1 MKLQKSTLEP
11 EQKLSAPQ
19 KKFQKLCQKIEQEQL
34 RLNEWQTAQ
43 ADIQARASRE
53 ILPTYAQLRE
63 VIFQQIQ
70 QLLQQKQQKMTAA
83 QQTKLDQK
91 IEQLSLQL
99 LDSQQM
105 STEQV
110 QFLTELLNSYGH
122 HIELLDTDDVDL
134 RSEAKTATE
143 SEDENVEQC
152 EQNSFEHDE
161 SEQERLAQLKL
172 ESLKHFLCEEY
183 DLDLDFFDFQHDP
196 LDLDDFIEK
205 FEQKMQEQ
213 EELDFLSQLSSAQ
226 KAFAEQQIAREKAK
240 AAKKQQQREEAKKL
254 ANQSIKA
261 IYLKITA
268 WIHPDREQDEQKKQ
282 EKTVLMQQANQAYEA
297 NDLLT
302 LLNLQIQ
309 LGQQHNLSFANQQL
323 KAYNLLL
330 EEQLETL
337 QMQVDDIIYSFN
349 WSQFLYSN
357 RKIKV
362 QDLYRKYEQDYR
374 HAQQKLARAQEILE
388 NYQDLKQLK
397 QLMRSQYV
405 WEMHAVMM

>member
-1 MKLQKSTLEP
+1 MELQKSTLEP

-70 QLLQQKQQKMTAA
+70 QLLQQKQQKVTAA

-105 STEQV
+105 SAEQV
-110 QFLTELLNSYGH
+110 QFLTELLNHYGYDF
-122 HIELLDTDDVDL
+122 ERPDLDDL
-134 RSEAKTATE
+134 DEMFEAKTEAE
-143 SEDENVEQC
+143 SAEEKFEQGGFED
-152 EQNSFEHDE
+152 DA

-172 ESLKHFLCEEY
+172 DSLKHFLCEEY

-196 LDLDDFIEK
+196 LDLDDFIKK
-205 FEQKMQEQ
+205 FEQKMQDQ

-374 HAQQKLARAQEILE
+374 HVQQKLARAQEILE
-388 NYQDLKQLK
+388 KYQDLKQLK

>member
-19 KKFQKLCQKIEQEQL
+19 KKFQKLCQKIEQEQV

-63 VIFQQIQ
+63 TIFQQIQ

-99 LDSQQM
+99 LESQQM
-105 STEQV
+105 SAEQV
-110 QFLTELLNSYGH
+110 QFLTELLNHYGYDF
-122 HIELLDTDDVDL
+122 ERPDLDDL
-134 RSEAKTATE
+134 DEMFEAKTE
-143 SEDENVEQC
+143 SESAEENFEQGG
-152 EQNSFEHDE
+152 FEDDA

-172 ESLKHFLCEEY
+172 DSLKHFLCEEY

-213 EELDFLSQLSSAQ
+213 EELDFLSQLSGTQ

-254 ANQSIKA
+254 ANQSIKT

-282 EKTVLMQQANQAYEA
+282 EKTALMQQANQAYEA
-297 NDLLT
+297 NDLLS

-337 QMQVDDIIYSFN
+337 QMQVDDIIYSFD
-349 WSQFLYSN
+349 WGMFLYSN

-388 NYQDLKQLK
+388 KYQDLKQLK

-405 WEMHAVMM
+405 WEMHAVVM

>member
-1 MKLQKSTLEP
+1 
-11 EQKLSAPQ
+11 
-19 KKFQKLCQKIEQEQL
+19 
-34 RLNEWQTAQ
+34 
-43 ADIQARASRE
+43 
-53 ILPTYAQLRE
+53 
-63 VIFQQIQ
+63 
-70 QLLQQKQQKMTAA
+70 
-83 QQTKLDQK
+83 
-91 IEQLSLQL
+91 
-99 LDSQQM
+99 
-105 STEQV
+105 
-110 QFLTELLNSYGH
+110 
-122 HIELLDTDDVDL
+122 
-134 RSEAKTATE
+134 
-143 SEDENVEQC
+143 
-152 EQNSFEHDE
+152 
-161 SEQERLAQLKL
+161 
-172 ESLKHFLCEEY
+172 
-183 DLDLDFFDFQHDP
+183 
-196 LDLDDFIEK
+196 
-205 FEQKMQEQ
+205 MQDQ
-213 EELDFLSQLSSAQ
+213 EELDFLSQLSGTQ

-374 HAQQKLARAQEILE
+374 HVQQKLARAQEILE
-388 NYQDLKQLK
+388 KYQDLKQLK

>member
-19 KKFQKLCQKIEQEQL
+19 KKFQKLCQKIEQEQV

-53 ILPTYAQLRE
+53 ILPTYTQLRE
-63 VIFQQIQ
+63 IIFQQIQ

-83 QQTKLDQK
+83 QQTKLAQK

-99 LDSQQM
+99 LESQQM
-105 STEQV
+105 SAEQV
-110 QFLTELLNSYGH
+110 QFLTELLNHYGYDF
-122 HIELLDTDDVDL
+122 ERPDLDDL
-134 RSEAKTATE
+134 DEMFEAKTE
-143 SEDENVEQC
+143 SESAEENFEQGG
-152 EQNSFEHDE
+152 FEDDA

-172 ESLKHFLCEEY
+172 DSLKHFLCEEY

-205 FEQKMQEQ
+205 FEQKMQDQ
-213 EELDFLSQLSSAQ
+213 EELDFLSQLSGAQ

-254 ANQSIKA
+254 ANQSIKT

-282 EKTVLMQQANQAYEA
+282 EKTALMQQANQAYEA
-297 NDLLT
+297 NDLLA

-309 LGQQHNLSFANQQL
+309 LGQQQNLSFANQQL

-388 NYQDLKQLK
+388 KYQDLKQLK

>member
-1 MKLQKSTLEP
+1 MELQKSTLEP

-70 QLLQQKQQKMTAA
+70 QLLQQKQQKVTAA

-183 DLDLDFFDFQHDP
+183 DLDLDFFDFQNDP
-196 LDLDDFIEK
+196 LDLDDFIKK

-254 ANQSIKA
+254 ANQSIKT

-374 HAQQKLARAQEILE
+374 HVQQKLARAQEILE
-388 NYQDLKQLK
+388 KYQDLKQLK

>member
-110 QFLTELLNSYGH
+110 QFLTELLNHYGYDF
-122 HIELLDTDDVDL
+122 ERPDLDDL
-134 RSEAKTATE
+134 DEMFEAKTE
-143 SEDENVEQC
+143 SESAEENFEQGG
-152 EQNSFEHDE
+152 FEDDA

-172 ESLKHFLCEEY
+172 DSLKHFLCEEY

-196 LDLDDFIEK
+196 LDLDDFIKK

-374 HAQQKLARAQEILE
+374 HVQQKLARAQEILE
-388 NYQDLKQLK
+388 KYQDLKQLK

>member
-110 QFLTELLNSYGH
+110 QFLTELLNHYGYDF
-122 HIELLDTDDVDL
+122 ERPDLDDL
-134 RSEAKTATE
+134 DEMFEAKTE
-143 SEDENVEQC
+143 SESAEENFEQGG
-152 EQNSFEHDE
+152 FEDDA

-183 DLDLDFFDFQHDP
+183 DLDLEFFDFQHDP
-196 LDLDDFIEK
+196 LDLDDFIKK

-213 EELDFLSQLSSAQ
+213 EELDFLSQLSGTQ

-240 AAKKQQQREEAKKL
+240 AAKKQQQREEAQKL
-254 ANQSIKA
+254 ANQSIKT

-374 HAQQKLARAQEILE
+374 HVQQKLARAQEILE
-388 NYQDLKQLK
+388 KYQDLKQLK

>member
-19 KKFQKLCQKIEQEQL
+19 KKFQKLCQKIEQEQV

-53 ILPTYAQLRE
+53 ILPTYTQLRE
-63 VIFQQIQ
+63 IIFQQIQ

-83 QQTKLDQK
+83 QQTKLAQK

-105 STEQV
+105 SAEQV
-110 QFLTELLNSYGH
+110 QFLTELLNHYGYDF
-122 HIELLDTDDVDL
+122 ERPDLDDL
-134 RSEAKTATE
+134 DEMLEAKTE
-143 SEDENVEQC
+143 SEFAEENFEQGG
-152 EQNSFEHDE
+152 FEDDA

-172 ESLKHFLCEEY
+172 DSLKHFLCEEY

-205 FEQKMQEQ
+205 FEQKMQDQ
-213 EELDFLSQLSSAQ
+213 EELDFLSQLSGAQ

-268 WIHPDREQDEQKKQ
+268 WIHPDREQDKQKKQ

-374 HAQQKLARAQEILE
+374 HVQQKLARAQEILE
-388 NYQDLKQLK
+388 KYQDLKQLK

>member
-1 MKLQKSTLEP
+1 
-11 EQKLSAPQ
+11 
-19 KKFQKLCQKIEQEQL
+19 
-34 RLNEWQTAQ
+34 
-43 ADIQARASRE
+43 
-53 ILPTYAQLRE
+53 
-63 VIFQQIQ
+63 
-70 QLLQQKQQKMTAA
+70 
-83 QQTKLDQK
+83 
-91 IEQLSLQL
+91 
-99 LDSQQM
+99 
-105 STEQV
+105 
-110 QFLTELLNSYGH
+110 
-122 HIELLDTDDVDL
+122 
-134 RSEAKTATE
+134 
-143 SEDENVEQC
+143 
-152 EQNSFEHDE
+152 
-161 SEQERLAQLKL
+161 
-172 ESLKHFLCEEY
+172 
-183 DLDLDFFDFQHDP
+183 
-196 LDLDDFIEK
+196 
-205 FEQKMQEQ
+205 MQEQ
-213 EELDFLSQLSSAQ
+213 EELDFLSQLSGAQ

-374 HAQQKLARAQEILE
+374 HVQQKLARAQEILE
-388 NYQDLKQLK
+388 KYQDLKQLK

>member
-19 KKFQKLCQKIEQEQL
+19 KKFQKLCQKIEQEQV

-53 ILPTYAQLRE
+53 ILPTYTQLRE
-63 VIFQQIQ
+63 IIFQQIQ

-83 QQTKLDQK
+83 QQTKLAQK

-105 STEQV
+105 SAEQV
-110 QFLTELLNSYGH
+110 QFLTELLNHYGYDF
-122 HIELLDTDDVDL
+122 EQPDLDDL
-134 RSEAKTATE
+134 DEMFEAKTEAE
-143 SEDENVEQC
+143 SAEENFEQGGFED
-152 EQNSFEHDE
+152 DA

-172 ESLKHFLCEEY
+172 DSLKHFLCEEY

-205 FEQKMQEQ
+205 FEQKMQDQ
-213 EELDFLSQLSSAQ
+213 EELDFLSQLSGAQ

-254 ANQSIKA
+254 ANQSIKT

-282 EKTVLMQQANQAYEA
+282 EKTALMQQANQAYEA

-337 QMQVDDIIYSFN
+337 QMQVDDIIYSFD
-349 WSQFLYSN
+349 WGLFLYSN

-388 NYQDLKQLK
+388 KYQDLKQLK

>member
-1 MKLQKSTLEP
+1 
-11 EQKLSAPQ
+11 
-19 KKFQKLCQKIEQEQL
+19 
-34 RLNEWQTAQ
+34 
-43 ADIQARASRE
+43 
-53 ILPTYAQLRE
+53 
-63 VIFQQIQ
+63 
-70 QLLQQKQQKMTAA
+70 
-83 QQTKLDQK
+83 
-91 IEQLSLQL
+91 
-99 LDSQQM
+99 M
-105 STEQV
+105 S
-110 QFLTELLNSYGH
+110 G
-122 HIELLDTDDVDL
+122 
-134 RSEAKTATE
+134 
-143 SEDENVEQC
+143 
-152 EQNSFEHDE
+152 
-161 SEQERLAQLKL
+161 
-172 ESLKHFLCEEY
+172 
-183 DLDLDFFDFQHDP
+183 
-196 LDLDDFIEK
+196 
-205 FEQKMQEQ
+205 
-213 EELDFLSQLSSAQ
+213 AQ

-374 HAQQKLARAQEILE
+374 HVQQKLARAQEILE
-388 NYQDLKQLK
+388 KYQDLKQLK

>member
-110 QFLTELLNSYGH
+110 QFLTELLNHYGYDF
-122 HIELLDTDDVDL
+122 ERPDLDDL
-134 RSEAKTATE
+134 DEMFEAKTE
-143 SEDENVEQC
+143 SESAEENFEQGD
-152 EQNSFEHDE
+152 FEDDA

-196 LDLDDFIEK
+196 LDLDDFIKK

-213 EELDFLSQLSSAQ
+213 EELDFLSQLSGTQ

-282 EKTVLMQQANQAYEA
+282 EKTALMQQANQAYEA

-374 HAQQKLARAQEILE
+374 HVQQKLARAQEILE
-388 NYQDLKQLK
+388 KYQDLKQLK

>member
-1 MKLQKSTLEP
+1 MP
-11 EQKLSAPQ
+11 
-19 KKFQKLCQKIEQEQL
+19 KK
-34 RLNEWQTAQ
+34 
-43 ADIQARASRE
+43 
-53 ILPTYAQLRE
+53 P
-63 VIFQQIQ
+63 
-70 QLLQQKQQKMTAA
+70 KQQK
-83 QQTKLDQK
+83 K
-91 IEQLSLQL
+91 
-99 LDSQQM
+99 
-105 STEQV
+105 
-110 QFLTELLNSYGH
+110 
-122 HIELLDTDDVDL
+122 
-134 RSEAKTATE
+134 
-143 SEDENVEQC
+143 
-152 EQNSFEHDE
+152 
-161 SEQERLAQLKL
+161 
-172 ESLKHFLCEEY
+172 
-183 DLDLDFFDFQHDP
+183 
-196 LDLDDFIEK
+196 
-205 FEQKMQEQ
+205 
-213 EELDFLSQLSSAQ
+213 
-226 KAFAEQQIAREKAK
+226 
-240 AAKKQQQREEAKKL
+240 QQREEAKKL

-309 LGQQHNLSFANQQL
+309 LGHQHNLSFANQQL

-374 HAQQKLARAQEILE
+374 HVQQKLARAQEILE
-388 NYQDLKQLK
+388 KYQDLKQLK

>member
-19 KKFQKLCQKIEQEQL
+19 KKFQKLCQKIEQEQV

-53 ILPTYAQLRE
+53 ILPTYTQLRE
-63 VIFQQIQ
+63 IIFQQIQ

-83 QQTKLDQK
+83 QQTKLAQK

-105 STEQV
+105 SAEQV
-110 QFLTELLNSYGH
+110 QFLTELLNHYGYDF
-122 HIELLDTDDVDL
+122 ERPNLDDL
-134 RSEAKTATE
+134 DEMFEAKTEAE
-143 SEDENVEQC
+143 FAEENFEQGGFED
-152 EQNSFEHDE
+152 DA

-172 ESLKHFLCEEY
+172 DSLKHFLCEEY

-205 FEQKMQEQ
+205 FEQKMQDQ
-213 EELDFLSQLSSAQ
+213 EELDFLSQLSGAQ

-254 ANQSIKA
+254 ANQSIKT

-282 EKTVLMQQANQAYEA
+282 EKTALMQQANQAYEA

-374 HAQQKLARAQEILE
+374 HAQQKLAQAQEILE
-388 NYQDLKQLK
+388 KYQDLKQLK

>member
-1 MKLQKSTLEP
+1 MELQKSTLEP

-53 ILPTYAQLRE
+53 ILPTYTQLRE
-63 VIFQQIQ
+63 IIFQQIQ

-83 QQTKLDQK
+83 QQTKLAQK

-99 LDSQQM
+99 LESQQM
-105 STEQV
+105 SAEQV
-110 QFLTELLNSYGH
+110 QFLTELLNHYGYDF
-122 HIELLDTDDVDL
+122 ERPDLDDL
-134 RSEAKTATE
+134 DEMFEAKTE
-143 SEDENVEQC
+143 SEFAEENFEQGG
-152 EQNSFEHDE
+152 FEDDA

-172 ESLKHFLCEEY
+172 DSLKHFLCEEY

-213 EELDFLSQLSSAQ
+213 EELDFLSQLSGAQ

-388 NYQDLKQLK
+388 KYQDLKQLK

>member
-19 KKFQKLCQKIEQEQL
+19 KKFQKLCQKIEQEQV

-53 ILPTYAQLRE
+53 ILPTYTQLRE
-63 VIFQQIQ
+63 IIFQQIQ

-83 QQTKLDQK
+83 QQTKLAQK

-99 LDSQQM
+99 LESQQM
-105 STEQV
+105 SAEQV
-110 QFLTELLNSYGH
+110 QFLTELLNHYGYDF
-122 HIELLDTDDVDL
+122 ERPDLDDL
-134 RSEAKTATE
+134 DEMFEAKTEAE
-143 SEDENVEQC
+143 FAEENFEQGGFED
-152 EQNSFEHDE
+152 DA

-172 ESLKHFLCEEY
+172 DSLKHFLCEEY

-205 FEQKMQEQ
+205 FEQKMQDQ
-213 EELDFLSQLSSAQ
+213 EELDFLSQLSGAQ

-254 ANQSIKA
+254 ANQSIKT

-282 EKTVLMQQANQAYEA
+282 EKTALMQQANQAYEA

-337 QMQVDDIIYSFN
+337 QMQVDDIIYSFD
-349 WSQFLYSN
+349 WGLFLYSN

-388 NYQDLKQLK
+388 KYQDLKQLK

>member
-1 MKLQKSTLEP
+1 MKKP
-11 EQKLSAPQ
+11 
-19 KKFQKLCQKIEQEQL
+19 
-34 RLNEWQTAQ
+34 
-43 ADIQARASRE
+43 
-53 ILPTYAQLRE
+53 
-63 VIFQQIQ
+63 
-70 QLLQQKQQKMTAA
+70 
-83 QQTKLDQK
+83 
-91 IEQLSLQL
+91 
-99 LDSQQM
+99 
-105 STEQV
+105 
-110 QFLTELLNSYGH
+110 
-122 HIELLDTDDVDL
+122 
-134 RSEAKTATE
+134 
-143 SEDENVEQC
+143 
-152 EQNSFEHDE
+152 
-161 SEQERLAQLKL
+161 
-172 ESLKHFLCEEY
+172 
-183 DLDLDFFDFQHDP
+183 
-196 LDLDDFIEK
+196 
-205 FEQKMQEQ
+205 
-213 EELDFLSQLSSAQ
+213 
-226 KAFAEQQIAREKAK
+226 
-240 AAKKQQQREEAKKL
+240 KKL

-388 NYQDLKQLK
+388 KYQDLKQLK

>member
-19 KKFQKLCQKIEQEQL
+19 KKFQKLCQKIEQEQV

-53 ILPTYAQLRE
+53 ILPTYTQLRE
-63 VIFQQIQ
+63 IIFQQIQ

-83 QQTKLDQK
+83 QQTKLAQK

-105 STEQV
+105 SAEQV
-110 QFLTELLNSYGH
+110 QFLTELLNHYGYDF
-122 HIELLDTDDVDL
+122 ERPDLDDL
-134 RSEAKTATE
+134 DEMFEAKTEAE
-143 SEDENVEQC
+143 FAEENFEQGGFED
-152 EQNSFEHDE
+152 DA

-172 ESLKHFLCEEY
+172 DSLKHFLCEEY

-205 FEQKMQEQ
+205 FEQKMQDQ
-213 EELDFLSQLSSAQ
+213 EELDFLSQLSGAQ

-254 ANQSIKA
+254 ANQSIKT

-282 EKTVLMQQANQAYEA
+282 EKTALMQQANQAYEA

-388 NYQDLKQLK
+388 KYQDLKQLK

-405 WEMHAVMM
+405 WEMHAVVM

>member
-110 QFLTELLNSYGH
+110 QFLTELLNHYGYDF
-122 HIELLDTDDVDL
+122 ERPDLDDL
-134 RSEAKTATE
+134 DEMFEAKTE
-143 SEDENVEQC
+143 SESAEENFEQGG
-152 EQNSFEHDE
+152 FEDDA

-183 DLDLDFFDFQHDP
+183 DLDLEFFDFQHDP
-196 LDLDDFIEK
+196 LDLDDFIKK

-374 HAQQKLARAQEILE
+374 HVQQKLARAQEILE
-388 NYQDLKQLK
+388 KYQDLKQLK

>member
-105 STEQV
+105 SAEQV
-110 QFLTELLNSYGH
+110 QFLTELLNHYGYDF
-122 HIELLDTDDVDL
+122 ERPDLDDL
-134 RSEAKTATE
+134 DEMFEAKTE
-143 SEDENVEQC
+143 SESAEENFEQGG
-152 EQNSFEHDE
+152 FEDDA

-172 ESLKHFLCEEY
+172 DSLKHFLCEEY

-196 LDLDDFIEK
+196 LDLDDFIKK

-388 NYQDLKQLK
+388 KYQDLKQLK

>member
-70 QLLQQKQQKMTAA
+70 QLLQQKQQKVTAA

-110 QFLTELLNSYGH
+110 QFLTELLNHYGYDF
-122 HIELLDTDDVDL
+122 ERPDLDDL
-134 RSEAKTATE
+134 DEMFEAKTE
-143 SEDENVEQC
+143 SESAEENFEQGG
-152 EQNSFEHDE
+152 FEDDA

-196 LDLDDFIEK
+196 LDLDDFIKK

-254 ANQSIKA
+254 ANQSIKT

-374 HAQQKLARAQEILE
+374 HVQQKLARAQEILE
-388 NYQDLKQLK
+388 KYQDLKQLK